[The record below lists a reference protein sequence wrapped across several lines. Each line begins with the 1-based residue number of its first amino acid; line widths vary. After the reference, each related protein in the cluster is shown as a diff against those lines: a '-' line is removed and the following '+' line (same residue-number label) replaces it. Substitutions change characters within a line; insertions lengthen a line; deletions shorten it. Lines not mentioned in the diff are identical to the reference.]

1 MQNFIT
7 HLCQL
12 ERKKIVLASGSPRRI
27 ELLRRN
33 GLTFEVYPAE
43 IEETVPDYSDASDY
57 ARQLAR
63 KKAGWVWERVAAD
76 LVIAADTVVVMEGE
90 IIEKPR
96 DDAHAR
102 QILNRL
108 SDATHEVI
116 TAFCLRSRSQE
127 VMDEETTAVT
137 FYPLSDNEIT
147 AYLASGE
154 PFDKAGAYGI
164 QGLAGLFVK
173 RIDGCYFNVMGF
185 PLGSFYQQLKKMR
198 V

>member
-1 MQNFIT
+1 MRNFISRLC
-7 HLCQL
+7 HL
-12 ERKKIVLASGSPRRI
+12 EDKKIVLASGSPRRI

-33 GLTFEVYPAE
+33 GLVFEVNPAE
-43 IEETVPDYSDASDY
+43 IKESVPDYTDAGDY

-63 KKAGWVWERVAAD
+63 KKAEWVWERVSAD
-76 LVIAADTVVVMEGE
+76 LVIAADTVVVMAGD

-96 DDAHAR
+96 DDADAR
-102 QILNRL
+102 RILKRL

-116 TAFCLRSRSQE
+116 TAFCLRSRFQE
-127 VMDEETTAVT
+127 VVDEEITSVT
-137 FYPLSDNEIT
+137 FYPLSDREIE

-173 RIDGCYFNVMGF
+173 RIEGCYFNVMGF
-185 PLGSFYQQLKKMR
+185 PLGSFYQRLKGMK